1 MEMNTLTEWR
11 VRGATPDDLDALVCL
26 EETCFSEPWSR
37 KSFEAELTGNQ
48 FSRLLVVSHPDSE
61 LLGDVVGYICV
72 WVVFE
77 EVRFLNLAVHPEF
90 RRKGMAKHLIMEAI
104 QLGIHEGCYRGLLEV
119 RASNQSARILY
130 QYFNFK
136 EYATRKSYYTN
147 PTEDAILMISEPISQ
162 SVANLKVG

>member
-1 MEMNTLTEWR
+1 MGTDTLTKWR
-11 VRGATPDDLDALVCL
+11 ARGATPDDLDALVCL

-48 FSRLLVVSHPDSE
+48 FSRLLVVLHPDSV

-90 RRKGMAKHLIMEAI
+90 RRKGIAKHLIMEAI
-104 QLGIHEGCYRGLLEV
+104 QLGIHKG
-119 RASNQSARILY
+119 
-130 QYFNFK
+130 
-136 EYATRKSYYTN
+136 
-147 PTEDAILMISEPISQ
+147 
-162 SVANLKVG
+162 